1 MINPQDKSML
11 TKFTLL
17 AKKIIYDP
25 ARAKSL
31 AKIMDADGG
40 ITQATLTVLGAVET
54 VKPIPPSIRPMLAV
68 NILIIILDMAEE
80 VMKVEIPQEAL
91 MGEINKVLQA
101 AQEGNQPAQQPTQQ
115 QPATQ
120 PAGLIASTQPQ
131 GVPA

>member
-54 VKPIPPSIRPMLAV
+54 VKPVPPNLRPMLAV

-115 QPATQ
+115 QPTQ